1 VGNLEIDLC
10 STTFVMAMGDL
21 DIVIIIMEEMG
32 IFQKIYRPN
41 VCRIWHNIFIYFM
54 IINFYDLLF
63 LACLMVI
70 NVEAPKE
77 SLITKLVHGQM
88 WGP

>member
-32 IFQKIYRPN
+32 SFQKIYRPN
-41 VCRIWHNIFIYFM
+41 VCRI
-54 IINFYDLLF
+54 
-63 LACLMVI
+63 
-70 NVEAPKE
+70 
-77 SLITKLVHGQM
+77 
-88 WGP
+88 